1 MIRRA
6 ARKPRL
12 RRPVAC
18 CRLALVAAVATAC
31 GWPYAG
37 HALPAIGSADGSADA
52 GATPAADAAVT
63 PGYADFDPTLLSG
76 AGQNTTDLSR
86 FEHGNPVLPGLYSTD
101 VYLNNTW
108 KGRANVRFA
117 AATPDANA
125 SLCVDDRLLG
135 QLGLLPAE
143 PEPALAARLQDPAA
157 CVAIGEAIT
166 GASATFD
173 MANLRLDISVPQAY
187 MNQLPRGYVSPKYWD
202 EGVPAALL
210 NYNLNSYRTR
220 SQGQAQ
226 TSTYLGVN
234 AGLNLGGWHFR
245 QDSTATWQS
254 ATGSTPARNRWQT
267 IDAYVERDLPALRA
281 RVTLGDS
288 YTDGSVFDSF
298 GLRGVQL
305 RTDDRMLPQSMRGYA
320 PVVRGV
326 AQTNAK
332 VTVSQN
338 GVQIYQATVAPG
350 PFTIKDLYP
359 TGYGGDLAV
368 TVTEADGRVRTF
380 SVPYAS
386 VSQLLRPGITRF
398 DLAAGRLRNLSLA
411 DAPDV
416 FQGTVQHGFDNLF
429 TGYAGVG
436 GFEGYAALLLGG
448 AVNSRIGAFA
458 LDVTRA
464 HTRIPNAGA
473 HAGTSVRL
481 SYSKLVPDTQTV
493 LSVAAYR
500 YSTSGFLGLTDA
512 ALARDY
518 ARRGLDPFQVAASDG
533 TTLIDGVPQRSLL
546 TPREQAALSG
556 GSFDPS
562 QNRLGGLARQR
573 NSFTLTLT
581 QRLGG
586 DAGSLYVTGLA
597 RDYWNQAGTDTQFQ
611 VGYNNRYRRLSY
623 SLSAARVQ
631 SSGARNDTQ
640 FMLSLS
646 LPLGEDDQAPIL
658 TFNASHS
665 RDLGNQGQA
674 MLNGSLG
681 EEGQFTYGGSLTHV
695 GGGQGMA
702 ETVNAGYRTG
712 YGSLDASYGRGEG
725 YSQASVSAAG
735 AVVIHSGGVTFGQLM
750 GDTVGLVYAP
760 GAAGAKVASASG
772 VYIDRHGYALLPY
785 LMPYSINTI
794 QLDPKGLP
802 LDVQLKATS
811 AQVAP
816 HAGAVAL
823 VTFGTERGRTVILQ
837 ARRADGQALPFGA
850 QVFNGQGVSLGVVG
864 QGGKIL
870 ARGVEASGELTARWQ
885 DDLGNSQACTFHY
898 ALPQGATTREAAYTA
913 IQATCT
919 TPSTRPRNG

>member
-1 MIRRA
+1 MSA
-6 ARKPRL
+6 SAN
-12 RRPVAC
+12 
-18 CRLALVAAVATAC
+18 
-31 GWPYAG
+31 AG
-37 HALPAIGSADGSADA
+37 GSADV
-52 GATPAADAAVT
+52 ATPLADTAAPAN
-63 PGYADFDPTLLSG
+63 YADFDPALLSG

-101 VYLNNTW
+101 VYLNNAW

-117 AATPDANA
+117 AARPDANA
-125 SLCVDDRLLG
+125 TLCVDDRLLG

-143 PEPALAARLQDPAA
+143 PDPALAARLRDKTA
-157 CVAIGEAIT
+157 CVAIGEAIV
-166 GASATFD
+166 GATATFE
-173 MANLRLDISVPQAY
+173 MASLRLDISVPQAY
-187 MNQLPRGYVSPKYWD
+187 MNQLPRGYVSPEYWD
-202 EGVPAALL
+202 EGIPAALL
-210 NYNLNSYRTR
+210 NYSLNSYRTR

-226 TSTYLGVN
+226 TSSYLGLN

-245 QDSTATWQS
+245 QDSTAVWQS
-254 ATGSTPARNRWQT
+254 ATGNMSARHRWQT
-267 IDAYVERDLPALRA
+267 INAYVERDLPALRA

-338 GVQIYQATVAPG
+338 GVQIYQTTVAPG
-350 PFTIKDLYP
+350 PFTVKDLYP
-359 TGYGGDLAV
+359 TGYGGDLTVA
-368 TVTEADGRVRTF
+368 VTEADGRVRTF
-380 SVPYAS
+380 AVPYAS

-398 DLAAGRLRNLSLA
+398 DLAAGRLRNLSLT

-416 FQGTVQHGFDNLF
+416 VQATVQHGFNNLV

-448 AVNSRIGAFA
+448 AVNTRAGAFA
-458 LDVTRA
+458 LDLTSAR
-464 HTRIPNAGA
+464 TRIPDAGA

-518 ARRGLDPFQVAASDG
+518 ALHGLDPFQATSKR
-533 TTLIDGVPQRSLL
+533 TTVIDGVPRQSLL
-546 TPREQAALSG
+546 TPSEQAALSG
-556 GSFDPS
+556 GDFDPS
-562 QNRLGGLARQR
+562 RARLAGLARQR

-581 QRLGG
+581 QRLGDG
-586 DAGSLYVTGLA
+586 AGSLYVTGLA
-597 RDYWNQAGTDTQFQ
+597 RDYWNQAGTDTQLQ
-611 VGYNNRYRRLSY
+611 LGYNNRYGRLSY
-623 SLSAARVQ
+623 SVSATRVQ
-631 SSGARNDTQ
+631 NSEAGSDTQ

-646 LPLGEDDQAPIL
+646 LPLGGGDQVPTL
-658 TFNASHS
+658 TFNASQS
-665 RDLGNQGQA
+665 RELGHQDQA
-674 MLNGSLG
+674 VLNGSLG
-681 EEGQFTYGGSLTHV
+681 EDGTFTYGGSITRV
-695 GGGQGMA
+695 GGGGGTA
-702 ETVNAGYRTG
+702 ETLNAGYRAG
-712 YGSLDASYGRGEG
+712 YGSLDASYGRGNG

-735 AVVIHSGGVTFGQLM
+735 AVVVHAGGVTFGQLM

-760 GAAGAKVASASG
+760 GAAGAKVTSASG
-772 VYIDRHGYALLPY
+772 VYVDRHGYALLPY
-785 LMPYSINTI
+785 LVPYSLNTV

-816 HAGAVAL
+816 HAGAL
-823 VTFGTERGRTVILQ
+823 SQVTFGTERGRTVILQ
-837 ARRADGQALPFGA
+837 ARRPDGQALPFGA
-850 QVFNGQGVSLGVVG
+850 QVFNPQDVSLGVVG

-885 DDLGNSQACTFHY
+885 DDRGRPQACTLHY
-898 ALPQGATTREAAYTA
+898 TLPQEVGDGDAAYTA
-913 IQATCT
+913 IPTICT
-919 TPSTRPRNG
+919 APAVSRQDR